1 MPKQLETTWVSST
14 KLVIS
19 IISSFTKGAKAM
31 NTYDSI
37 YGVLKVKGA
46 QWKNDAAGSI
56 SNDVERLI
64 LDLEPYVTDSKS
76 ASHMSFLLKD
86 LLEVLSIDFK
96 CQEDQ
101 KSASLLLIEEIM
113 HASLMEETPEP
124 SYCH

>member
-19 IISSFTKGAKAM
+19 IISSFTKGAEAM